1 MKKIF
6 TVILLITVLIIPQLG
21 CKAQQNNYQGVT
33 KTGFYMD
40 TVCQITIYSMT
51 GVNDMDEEEQ
61 KQQALSVITGAF
73 KLCDEYEKRLSK
85 TIEGSQI
92 YKINHAAG
100 APVEVDETTIEVI
113 EKGIEYGEISGGN
126 FDITIGQVT
135 DLWDFHEQDEAG
147 EKTGQVPDGEA
158 IANAVSH
165 VDYEQ
170 IIIQGNTVRLT
181 DPQAEIDLGGI
192 AKGYVADRIGD
203 YMEEQGVTGAV
214 ISLGGNIVV
223 IGGKGESMTDSSADA
238 DFAVGIR
245 DPQSDS
251 GDLAGILRCK
261 DKTIVTSGTY
271 ERYFEQ
277 DGIRYHHI
285 LDPRTGYPF
294 DTDVLSVTIIADK
307 GRSVD
312 CDGLSTTCLTL
323 GVEKGMELIGSMDGI
338 EAIFIGTDGQVTISD
353 DNLDFEES

>member
-6 TVILLITVLIIPQLG
+6 TVILLVTVLIIPQLG
-21 CKAQQNNYQGVT
+21 CKSQQNNYQGVT

-51 GVNDMDEEEQ
+51 GTEDMGQEEQ
-61 KQQALSVITGAF
+61 EQKALSVITGAF

-85 TIEGSQI
+85 TIEGSEI
-92 YKINHAAG
+92 YRINHAAG
-100 APVEVDETTIEVI
+100 EAVEVDETTIEVI
-113 EKGIEYGEISGGN
+113 EKGMEYGRISGGN

-147 EKTGQVPDGEA
+147 EKTGQVPDKNE
-158 IANAVSH
+158 IEQAVSH

-170 IIIQGNTVRLT
+170 IIIQGNTVRLA

-192 AKGYVADRIGD
+192 AKGYVADRVGD
-203 YMEEQGVTGAV
+203 YMEEQGVTSAV

-223 IGGKGESMTDSSADA
+223 IGEKGVSMTDSQGN
-238 DFAVGIR
+238 DFSIGIR

-251 GDLAGILRCK
+251 GDLAGVLRCS
-261 DKTIVTSGTY
+261 DKTVVTSGTY
-271 ERYFEQ
+271 ERYFEA

-285 LDPRTGYPF
+285 LDPETGYPF

-323 GVEKGMELIGSMDGI
+323 GTEKGMELIRSMDGI
-338 EAIFIGTDGQVTISD
+338 EAVFIDTEGQITLSD
-353 DNLDFEES
+353 DSLAFEQS

>member
-6 TVILLITVLIIPQLG
+6 TVILLVTVLIIPQLG
-21 CKAQQNNYQGVT
+21 CKSQQNNYQGVT

-51 GVNDMDEEEQ
+51 GTEDMGSEEQ
-61 KQQALSVITGAF
+61 EQKALSVIT
-73 KLCDEYEKRLSK
+73 
-85 TIEGSQI
+85 
-92 YKINHAAG
+92 
-100 APVEVDETTIEVI
+100 
-113 EKGIEYGEISGGN
+113 
-126 FDITIGQVT
+126 GQVT

-147 EKTGQVPDGEA
+147 EKTGQVPDENE
-158 IANAVSH
+158 IEQAVSH

-170 IIIQGNTVRLT
+170 IIIQGNTVRLA

-192 AKGYVADRIGD
+192 AKGYVADRVGD
-203 YMEEQGVTGAV
+203 YMEEQGVTSAV

-223 IGGKGESMTDSSADA
+223 IGEKGVSMTDSQGD
-238 DFAVGIR
+238 DFSIGIR

-251 GDLAGILRCK
+251 GDLAGVLRCS
-261 DKTIVTSGTY
+261 DKTVVTSGTY
-271 ERYFEQ
+271 ERYFEA

-285 LDPRTGYPF
+285 LDPETGYPF

-323 GVEKGMELIGSMDGI
+323 GTEKGMELIHSMDGI
-338 EAIFIGTDGQVTISD
+338 EAVFIDTEGQITLSD
-353 DNLDFEES
+353 DSLAFEQS